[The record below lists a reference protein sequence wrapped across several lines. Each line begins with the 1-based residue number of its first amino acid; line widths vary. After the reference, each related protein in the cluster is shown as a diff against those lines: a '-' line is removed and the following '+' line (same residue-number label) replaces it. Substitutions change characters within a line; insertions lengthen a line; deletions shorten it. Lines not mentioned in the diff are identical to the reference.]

1 MKTKRFTISIPEPCT
16 ENWNDMTPTERGKF
30 CAHCQKD
37 VIDFS
42 SKTDIEIVNF
52 AKHNKGNFCGRFIDT
67 QLEKEFSYT
76 EHEKYSN
83 LKYAAAL
90 ALGLLTAENAIGQN
104 NNPKT
109 EITNKDSKKKDTACL
124 QTNTVGSNKK
134 DSTNIDEVEV
144 VITAPMPKSHSIVVN
159 GNFSIEY
166 KPQIDSISLK
176 SIQKKEVG
184 KSKKKK

>member
-1 MKTKRFTISIPEPCT
+1 MRTKRFTISIPEPCT
-16 ENWNDMTPTERGKF
+16 ENWNEMTPTERGKF

-42 SKTDIEIVNF
+42 SKADFEIANF
-52 AKHNKGNFCGRFIDT
+52 AKHKKGNFCGRFVDT

-76 EHEKYSN
+76 ELEKYSN

-90 ALGLLTAENAIGQN
+90 ALGLMTAENIVAEEN
-104 NNPKT
+104 KPKT
-109 EITNKDSKKKDTACL
+109 EISNQKDTNL
-124 QTNTVGSNKK
+124 SKLDSNNSVSNNK
-134 DSTNIDEVEV
+134 VEV

-166 KPQIDSISLK
+166 KPQIDSNSLK
-176 SIQKKEVG
+176 SIQKKEVENL
-184 KSKKKK
+184 KRKNKIKP

>member
-1 MKTKRFTISIPEPCT
+1 MRTKRFTISIPEPCT
-16 ENWNDMTPTERGKF
+16 ENWNEMTPTERGKF

-42 SKTDIEIVNF
+42 SKTEFEIANF
-52 AKHNKGNFCGRFIDT
+52 AKHNKGNFCGRFVDT

-76 EHEKYSN
+76 ELEKYSN

-90 ALGLLTAENAIGQN
+90 ALGLMTAENIVAEEN
-104 NNPKT
+104 KPKT
-109 EITNKDSKKKDTACL
+109 EISNQKDTNL
-124 QTNTVGSNKK
+124 SKLNSNNSVSNNK
-134 DSTNIDEVEV
+134 VEV

-166 KPQIDSISLK
+166 KPQIDSNSLK
-176 SIQKKEVG
+176 SIQKKEVENL
-184 KSKKKK
+184 KRKNKIKP

>member
-1 MKTKRFTISIPEPCT
+1 MRI
-16 ENWNDMTPTERGKF
+16 
-30 CAHCQKD
+30 
-37 VIDFS
+37 
-42 SKTDIEIVNF
+42 
-52 AKHNKGNFCGRFIDT
+52 AKKMLLTFLLKQILKLQTLQNTNFCGRFVDT

-76 EHEKYSN
+76 EQEKYSN

-90 ALGLLTAENAIGQN
+90 ALGLMTAENIVAEEN
-104 NNPKT
+104 KPKT
-109 EITNKDSKKKDTACL
+109 EISNQKDTNL
-124 QTNTVGSNKK
+124 SKLDSNNSVSNNK
-134 DSTNIDEVEV
+134 VEV

-166 KPQIDSISLK
+166 KPQIDSNSLK